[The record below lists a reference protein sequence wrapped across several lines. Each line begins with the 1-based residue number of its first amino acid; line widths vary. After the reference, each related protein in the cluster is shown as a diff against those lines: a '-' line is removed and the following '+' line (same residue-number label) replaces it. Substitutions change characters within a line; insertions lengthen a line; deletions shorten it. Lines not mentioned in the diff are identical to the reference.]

1 MAKAK
6 NAPPRKAPAK
16 KAAGKTAKSAKS
28 SAAKKPVKKTTSK
41 KPERKSAVKPASKT
55 TAKTPATSKPAV
67 AAAAPAPAKAAA
79 ATSKASPAKA
89 TAPKKPA
96 AKKIAAAATTG
107 MPMIDTNLAAQNA
120 AAMLLNRPVLENAG
134 DATAVQKESSTF
146 KNLKEQLAHPKPT
159 GLGNLFGPAGD
170 SKKSGGHFSTH
181 QDKGHNQTFGGLNKT
196 GVPRRTNG

>member
-41 KPERKSAVKPASKT
+41 KPERKSAVKPAPKT

-89 TAPKKPA
+89 AAPKKPA

-181 QDKGHNQTFGGLNKT
+181 QDKGHNQTFGGNKT

>member
-1 MAKAK
+1 M
-6 NAPPRKAPAK
+6 
-16 KAAGKTAKSAKS
+16 
-28 SAAKKPVKKTTSK
+28 
-41 KPERKSAVKPASKT
+41 KPAPKT
-55 TAKTPATSKPAV
+55 TAKTPATSKPVAV
-67 AAAAPAPAKAAA
+67 AVPAKAAA
-79 ATSKASPAKA
+79 AASKAPAAKA
-89 TAPKKPA
+89 AATKKPA
-96 AKKIAAAATTG
+96 AKKIAAAATSG

-170 SKKSGGHFSTH
+170 QKKSGGHFSTH

>member
-6 NAPPRKAPAK
+6 KATARKSPAK
-16 KAAGKTAKSAKS
+16 KAAAKPAARSAKS
-28 SAAKKPVKKTTSK
+28 SSAKKPAKKTTSK
-41 KPERKSAVKPASKT
+41 QPERKSPVKPAPKT
-55 TAKTPATSKPAV
+55 TAKTPATSKPVAV
-67 AAAAPAPAKAAA
+67 AVPAKAAA
-79 ATSKASPAKA
+79 AASKAPAAKA
-89 TAPKKPA
+89 AATKKPA
-96 AKKIAAAATTG
+96 AKKIAAAATSG

-170 SKKSGGHFSTH
+170 QKKSGGHFSTH